1 MSRSPGFQ
9 AVWQVTWSVHT
20 EALSGEA
27 PGTRSPFAHAMATQL
42 AADAR
47 RGCPEVEYT
56 GGRSKGAVTMSADAT
71 LTCRDCGQTFT
82 FTSGEQDFY
91 ASRGFSQPSR
101 CPDCRAARK
110 AQRDDGASY
119 SSYSSSSYGGS
130 GGYSSSRA
138 PREMFSATCSSC
150 GKEAQV
156 PFQPSGDKPVYCSD
170 CFQQRGG
177 RSSGGRS
184 RY

>member
-1 MSRSPGFQ
+1 MPDT
-9 AVWQVTWSVHT
+9 A
-20 EALSGEA
+20 
-27 PGTRSPFAHAMATQL
+27 
-42 AADAR
+42 
-47 RGCPEVEYT
+47 
-56 GGRSKGAVTMSADAT
+56 

-91 ASRGFSQPSR
+91 ASRGYSEPGR

-110 AQRDDGASY
+110 AEREGGGGGGYGSY
-119 SSYSSSSYGGS
+119 SS
-130 GGYSSSRA
+130 GGYSSRG
-138 PREMFSATCSSC
+138 PREMFTAPCSSC
-150 GKEAQV
+150 GNEAHV

-177 RSSGGRS
+177 GGGGSRGGYGGRSGGRG